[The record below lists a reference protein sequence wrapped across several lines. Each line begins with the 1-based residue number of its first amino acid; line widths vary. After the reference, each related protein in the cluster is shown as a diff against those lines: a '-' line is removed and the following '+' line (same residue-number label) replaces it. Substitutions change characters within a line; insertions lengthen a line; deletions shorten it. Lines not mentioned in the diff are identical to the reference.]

1 MSRRMNLRRKH
12 LLFDKNKKR
21 SKEKLLFVLLSLLIL
36 TVILIFSYLNRV
48 LSPFLEEY
56 AQTEMKKI
64 SNLILNQSLSQEV
77 KESMDVDDL
86 YVVGK
91 DENGTITSIDLNGPL
106 VNDLLGK
113 VTRKVSEDFQ
123 LVQEGKIDHLS
134 YYEDALE
141 NTSLDQDALKEGII
155 FYIPTGLAFRNVFL
169 SNLGPRVPVRFRLT
183 GEVGSR
189 VDTKITNYGIN
200 NALLEINL
208 HVELT
213 EMLLLPFSTSSVK
226 VEADYL
232 LGVKMMEGTVPDT
245 YFSGIQN
252 QSETVFHQ
260 VS

>member
-21 SKEKLLFVLLSLLIL
+21 SKKKLLFVLLSLLIL
-36 TVILIFSYLNRV
+36 TIILVFSYLNRV

-77 KESMDVDDL
+77 KESMNVDDL

-141 NTSLDQDALKEGII
+141 NTSLDQDA
-155 FYIPTGLAFRNVFL
+155 
-169 SNLGPRVPVRFRLT
+169 
-183 GEVGSR
+183 
-189 VDTKITNYGIN
+189 
-200 NALLEINL
+200 
-208 HVELT
+208 
-213 EMLLLPFSTSSVK
+213 
-226 VEADYL
+226 
-232 LGVKMMEGTVPDT
+232 
-245 YFSGIQN
+245 
-252 QSETVFHQ
+252 
-260 VS
+260 